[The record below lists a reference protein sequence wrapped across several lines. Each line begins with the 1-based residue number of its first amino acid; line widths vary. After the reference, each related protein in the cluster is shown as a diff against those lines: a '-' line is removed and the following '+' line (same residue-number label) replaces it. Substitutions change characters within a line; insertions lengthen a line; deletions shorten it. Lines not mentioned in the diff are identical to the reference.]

1 MHLQPLPLLPTSI
14 EAPSLP
20 PGPVLSLPSCTQ
32 AINRMDMV
40 CVPLYDTLGD
50 EAVQYIIKHSEA
62 KLIISAASKL
72 QVGSAGPSSANNS
85 VVTTCALSS
94 PGSKLRQAM
103 QRSLP

>member
-1 MHLQPLPLLPTSI
+1 MHLQPLPLLPTGI
-14 EAPSLP
+14 EASSLP
-20 PGPVLSLPSCTQ
+20 PLPLLALYCPQ

-72 QVGSAGPSSANNS
+72 QVGSARPSSA
-85 VVTTCALSS
+85 
-94 PGSKLRQAM
+94 
-103 QRSLP
+103 